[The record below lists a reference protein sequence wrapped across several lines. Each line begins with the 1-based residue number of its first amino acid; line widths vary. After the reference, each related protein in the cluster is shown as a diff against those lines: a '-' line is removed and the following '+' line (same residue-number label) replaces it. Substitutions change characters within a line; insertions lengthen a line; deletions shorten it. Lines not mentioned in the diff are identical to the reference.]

1 MRIIS
6 GKFGGRRFDIKVPPE
21 TRPTTDFVKEIV
33 FNVLQNIIDFD
44 GKIVYDLFA
53 GTGAYGFEALSRGA
67 NFCCFVDKSPKACE
81 IIKNISEKIGLR
93 QNHYYIIRKDI
104 LSFFKRYSEFGLE
117 KPNIIF
123 IDAPYEQKIENKV
136 LNIIKENKIYKNE
149 SIIIIEHSKMSN
161 IMLLQGFDLINKK
174 EAGDSII
181 DFIRCNL

>member
-33 FNVLQNIIDFD
+33 FNVLQNIIDFE

-67 NFCCFVDKSPKACE
+67 YFCCFVDKSPKACE
-81 IIKNISEKIGLR
+81 IIKNISEKLGLEGK
-93 QNHYYIIRKDI
+93 NYSIIKKDV
-104 LSFFKRYSEFGLE
+104 LNFVRRHSESGLE
-117 KPNIIF
+117 KPDIIF
-123 IDAPYEQKIENKV
+123 IDAPYEKKIENNL
-136 LNIIKENKIYKNE
+136 LNFIKENKIYKNE
-149 SIIIIEHSKMSN
+149 GLIIIEHSKMIN
-161 IMLLQGFDLINKK
+161 IMPLQGFEFINKK